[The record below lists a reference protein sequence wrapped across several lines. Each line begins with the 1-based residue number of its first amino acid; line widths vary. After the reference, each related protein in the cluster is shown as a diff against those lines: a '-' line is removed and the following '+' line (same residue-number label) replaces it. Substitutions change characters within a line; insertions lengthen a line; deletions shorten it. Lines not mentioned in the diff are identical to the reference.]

1 MSFRQDQ
8 GMQRVTE
15 GLQYTDQESPTLI
28 AGVCIDRA
36 LLEWFKVL
44 EALTVS
50 IVIWMMRAIWKFR
63 PRYQNL
69 TFLNSQ
75 FQYMVLYSP
84 LCAEAHGTSF
94 TQKPSA

>member
-44 EALTVS
+44 EALTCQHCHLDD
-50 IVIWMMRAIWKFR
+50 AC
-63 PRYQNL
+63 NL
-69 TFLNSQ
+69 EIQ
-75 FQYMVLYSP
+75 
-84 LCAEAHGTSF
+84 A
-94 TQKPSA
+94 